1 MRRTQDVKANRTPS
15 KTAVLIVGRGGHL
28 QRSLEIRLNQAG
40 CEVSTAPDGPQAIQR
55 AQDAAPDLVMLGYD
69 MPAGDCLEV
78 CRQFRDLPRTR
89 RTPVLLL
96 PPTDES
102 NGTQATASDTWDVI
116 DQHWRDVQRGMNAL
130 LSLDK
135 DGADRGDV
143 ISSQGLEMDWRR
155 HRATIDGRTL
165 TLTRT
170 EFRLLWA
177 LASDVGKVFDRRLL
191 TKMCGCYGNPRV
203 QIRTIDVH
211 INTIRGK
218 LGDRSSLIETVH
230 GVGYRFREP
239 RVS

>member
-1 MRRTQDVKANRTPS
+1 MNVNETLS

-40 CEVSTAPDGPQAIQR
+40 CEVSTATDGPQAVQR
-55 AQDAAPDLVMLGYD
+55 ALDAAPDLVMLGYD

-89 RTPVLLL
+89 QTPVLLL
-96 PPTDES
+96 PSGDEPD
-102 NGTQATASDTWDVI
+102 GTQTATTGLWDAM
-116 DQHWRDVQRGMNAL
+116 DDHWRDVQRSMNTL
-130 LSLDK
+130 LSL
-135 DGADRGDV
+135 GEDRVDRDNL

-155 HRATIDGRTL
+155 HRASIDGRTL
-165 TLTRT
+165 RLTRT

-177 LASDVGKVFDRRLL
+177 LASEAGKVFDRRLL
-191 TKMCGCYGNPRV
+191 TRMCGGNGSPRV
-203 QIRTIDVH
+203 QVRTIDVH

-218 LGDRSSLIETVH
+218 LGDRSVLIETVH